1 MGALKR
7 LGHYFIIEP
16 FYWLF
21 YCFFQP
27 ARFQK
32 DFTQI
37 APLKRM
43 AMMSRL
49 LLPMFLCTYPPAMLI
64 RISLFAASHQL
75 YHHYF
80 ATTAVGHAFPLT
92 AFLFDATW
100 ATLLSCLMASLF
112 GSLFGTEYGI
122 LFGLTDGIVNGII
135 IYMGNIFVIM
145 LLCGMASGLL
155 LGLTFNST
163 AVIKRGGLKTT
174 VVGII
179 CGIAAG
185 SVVGLITGVTCGFGA
200 GSLLLFIG
208 EHFGHLHPH
217 NSGGLSGN
225 IVGILAGVMSGCF
238 VMKIVDAIVR
248 GNVVGTQRD
257 LTDVITRVGIAVAG
271 ALGATVGLVT
281 GNYGLQGNTNL
292 LGVII
297 LATPPALVACVTFM
311 VSYVPGYY
319 RLPLYPISA
328 FAMLHAYTG
337 SRKKPDYVFHYLH
350 RSSLYWDECVFPPLP
365 SLKHMLLIAVEQNK
379 DETLSELA
387 FILQERSQQY
397 RAAQDVALEIALNDL
412 TWRETLRDIRGAQE
426 QLTRIVT
433 QEIRHAHPPIAYVIQ
448 HLEDASQDV
457 TNYYAQISWQGRSQ
471 ALKNMLTNLQQVST
485 RTVFHDA
492 FLTIRFE
499 KVVQKWQEVARNE
512 LEALSQKRSTDR
524 IGHIENPYVPGL
536 ILEQRDPLFVGRA
549 ELARQLGMALQAED
563 PPTFFLNGERR
574 MGKSSILK
582 QLPILLGSRYL
593 PIFYDLQSTGITSS
607 IAALLAAVA
616 EEVCDVLLIRGMLV
630 HKLEYDDLRDDLRE
644 NEAVAYLRFSRW
656 LKEVEQVLAQE
667 DRLLLLAFDE
677 FEKLAEA
684 EQKGYLDLSLLFNW
698 FRSLTQHKSHIAL
711 LFSGV
716 KSISDMGAQWA
727 GYFMNV
733 ELLRVSFL
741 QPEEARRLIK
751 QPVPDFP
758 GEHIFGSEV
767 TEEILRVTGSHP
779 FLIQALCSA
788 LITRINKAPDQQASI
803 ADVSA
808 SIDDIFKKWGDSYFG
823 DLLERTDAQQ
833 RICLKAVCTAP
844 GSCTADYIQRTCN
857 LDDVTLAATLA
868 KLLRRDLLCYN
879 EGEYRVAV
887 PIFAQWLLS
896 Q

>member
-7 LGHYFIIEP
+7 LGQDFISEP

-64 RISLFAASHQL
+64 RMSLFAASPQL

-80 ATTAVGHAFPLT
+80 ATTAAGHAFPLT

-135 IYMGNIFVIM
+135 IYMGNTLVIM
-145 LLCGMASGLL
+145 LLCGLASGLL

-174 VVGII
+174 VIGII
-179 CGIAAG
+179 YGVAAG
-185 SVVGLITGVTCGFGA
+185 SIVGLITGIICGFGA

-208 EHFGHLHPH
+208 EHFGHLQPH
-217 NSGGLSGN
+217 NDGGLGGN
-225 IVGILAGVMSGCF
+225 IVGILAGVMSGCL
-238 VMKIVDAIVR
+238 VMKIVDAIAK
-248 GNVVGTQRD
+248 GNAGTHRD
-257 LTDVITRVGIAVAG
+257 LIDVITRVGIAVAG

-281 GNYGLQGNTNL
+281 GNYGLQGDTNL

-297 LATPPALVACVTFM
+297 LAAPPALVACTTFM

-328 FAMLHAYTG
+328 FAMLHAYTD
-337 SRKKPDYVFHYLH
+337 SRKNPAYVFHYLH
-350 RSSLYWDECVFPPLP
+350 HSSLYWDECVFPPLP
-365 SLKHMLLIAVEQNK
+365 RLKRMLLIAIEQNK
-379 DETLSELA
+379 DETLNELS

-397 RAAQDVALEIALNDL
+397 RAAQDIALEIALNDL

-433 QEIRHAHPPIAYVIQ
+433 QEIRRAHPPIAYVIQ
-448 HLEDASQDV
+448 HLEDASQDA

-471 ALKNMLTNLQQVST
+471 ALKNMLTNLQQVSA

-492 FLTIRFE
+492 FLTIRLD

-512 LEALSQKRSTDR
+512 LEALSQKRSTDQ

-536 ILEQRDPLFVGRA
+536 ILEQRDPLFVGRT
-549 ELARQLGMALQAED
+549 ELAQHLSIALQAAD
-563 PPTFFLNGERR
+563 PPTFFLTGERR

-582 QLPILLGSRYL
+582 QLPILLGSHYL

-607 IAALLAAVA
+607 IAALLAALA
-616 EEVCDVLLIRGMLV
+616 EEVHDVLLTRGMLV

-698 FRSLTQHKSHIAL
+698 FRSLIQHKSHIAL

-727 GYFMNV
+727 GYFVNV

-741 QPEEARRLIK
+741 QPEEACRLIK

-767 TEEILRVTGSHP
+767 SAEILRVTGNHP

-788 LITRINKAPDQQASI
+788 LITRINKASHQQASI

-808 SIDDIFKKWGDSYFG
+808 SIDDIFKKWGDNYFG

-833 RICLKAVCTAP
+833 RICLKAIGTASGPCT
-844 GSCTADYIQRTCN
+844 TDYIQRYCN
-857 LDDVTLAATLA
+857 LDDITLTATLA
-868 KLLRRDLLCYN
+868 KLLRRDLVCYN
-879 EGEYRVAV
+879 EGTYRIAV